1 MEGFITNASVVF
13 GIIFGFLT
21 LLVVNKCIEN
31 KGVNFGDVVLFFIF
45 GTPFLLAVCWWL
57 R

>member
-21 LLVVNKCIEN
+21 LLMVNKCIEN
-31 KGVNFGDVVLFFIF
+31 KGVNIS
-45 GTPFLLAVCWWL
+45 
-57 R
+57 